1 MQKVKITRLKGTNM
15 RNNDE
20 ASLTN
25 SGLNLFKNVEYII
38 NGECFESIDYV
49 GIMTTA
55 KNLLEFSGDYS

>member
-1 MQKVKITRLKGTNM
+1 M

-49 GIMTTA
+49 GKTTTV
-55 KNLLEFSGDYS
+55 KNLLEFSDFGLATC